1 MLEYRFDALDEMDEF
16 DELDEFGD
24 ADLWSG
30 DHQAPPPGPTASPN
44 LVPVANTR
52 SVPYRW
58 VCKILVKYS
67 RSDLNFPVIGTPT
80 GGAWLAGTG
89 VLISSRHIL
98 TAGHNVRAI
107 KGTKRYKPTEIYIVP
122 AQVPASDLAASAPF
136 GIWRS
141 STKQTYTPEGLFDS
155 DRDKARLFDYA
166 LIRVNRKNFKSL
178 GNIRV
183 PGKKEK
189 FGWFGSSSGDSIK
202 KFTNLFGDTISQRK
216 VNVAG
221 FPKMAGGHR
230 QMRLGFNLIDAVRP
244 PLTAGGARAPLLRYR
259 ISARPGLSGAP
270 IWLKESNG
278 NRRLIAIH
286 SGRAGGNSFGLLLR
300 ATVLSFLA
308 QHGVPSDELRVT

>member
-1 MLEYRFDALDEMDEF
+1 MLEYRYDALDEMDE
-16 DELDEFGD
+16 LDEFGD
-24 ADLWSG
+24 PDPWAG
-30 DHQAPPPGPTASPN
+30 DYQAAPPGPAASPN

-58 VCKILVKYS
+58 VCKILVKYP
-67 RSDLNFPVIGTPT
+67 RSDLNFPVVGTPI

-89 VLISSRHIL
+89 VLISARYIL

-107 KGTKRYKPTEIYIVP
+107 KGTKRYKPTEIHIVP
-122 AQVPASDLAASAPF
+122 AQVPAGALPASAPF
-136 GIWRS
+136 GVWRS

-155 DRDKARLFDYA
+155 NRDKARLFDYA
-166 LIRVNRKNFKSL
+166 LVRVNRKNFKSL
-178 GNIRV
+178 GKIRV
-183 PGKKEK
+183 PGTKQK
-189 FGWFGSSSGDSIK
+189 FGWFGSNSGDSVK
-202 KFTNLFGDTISQRK
+202 RFTNLFGDTIAHRK

-221 FPKMAGGHR
+221 FPMIAGGNR
-230 QMRLGFNLIDAVRP
+230 QMRRGFNLIDAVRP
-244 PLTAGGARAPLLRYR
+244 PLSAGGARAPLLRYR
-259 ISARPGLSGAP
+259 INARPGLSGAP

-300 ATVLSFLA
+300 STVLGFLA